1 MEDNLE
7 LVLKHMRDYLKL
19 YHSKD
24 DGGVHINLIARINE
38 QLAQLDKPERLEQPE
53 ENK

>member
-1 MEDNLE
+1 MEDSLE
-7 LVLKHMRDYLKL
+7 LLLTHMRDYLKL

-38 QLAQLDKPERLEQPE
+38 QLEKLERLEQPE

>member
-1 MEDNLE
+1 MEDSLE
-7 LVLKHMRDYLKL
+7 LVLEHTRDYLKL

-24 DGGVHINLIARINE
+24 DGGVHINLIARITE
-38 QLAQLDKPERLEQPE
+38 QLEKLERLEQLE